1 MNQAADQPKPSSTK
15 GFIHRFV
22 VGTSAVAV
30 AVKLVPSI
38 EYTSWEQLLI
48 ASAVLGLLNA
58 FVRPLLV
65 IGCLPLLILTLG
77 LFLVVIN
84 AGLLML
90 TAELVEGFE
99 VPGFW
104 PAVWGALI
112 ISLVTL
118 ILNKL
123 TGEGDSTFTVHRQRQ
138 SRNPREPRRFD
149 DDDDGPVIDV

>member
-1 MNQAADQPKPSSTK
+1 MNQAADQPKPSSKK

-22 VGTSAVAV
+22 VGTFAVAV

-84 AGLLML
+84 AGLFML

-104 PAVWGALI
+104 PAVWGAWFSSWAFCAGTVETIPPVAFLI
-112 ISLVTL
+112 SMSTLPLL
-118 ILNKL
+118 ILH
-123 TGEGDSTFTVHRQRQ
+123 TVSLQK
-138 SRNPREPRRFD
+138 F
-149 DDDDGPVIDV
+149 

>member
-1 MNQAADQPKPSSTK
+1 M
-15 GFIHRFV
+15 
-22 VGTSAVAV
+22 
-30 AVKLVPSI
+30 PSI
-38 EYTSWEQLLI
+38 EYTSWQQLLI
-48 ASAVLGLLNA
+48 ASAVLGLLKA

-65 IGCLPLLILTLG
+65 IGCLQLLILTLG

-90 TAELVEGFE
+90 TAELVEGFR

-104 PAVWGALI
+104 PSVWGALI

-138 SRNPREPRRFD
+138 APNQREPRRFD
-149 DDDDGPVIDV
+149 DDDGPVIDV

>member
-1 MNQAADQPKPSSTK
+1 M
-15 GFIHRFV
+15 
-22 VGTSAVAV
+22 
-30 AVKLVPSI
+30 
-38 EYTSWEQLLI
+38 
-48 ASAVLGLLNA
+48 LGLLNA
-58 FVRPLLV
+58 FCGRAF

-84 AGLLML
+84 AGLLMYR
-90 TAELVEGFE
+90 TLVGLRCLGF
-99 VPGFW
+99 GRQL
-104 PAVWGALI
+104 GALI